1 MPENK
6 KFTFVN
12 DIKDTKSDIVDDR
25 EFVEIELT
33 EEQKRQQTIDTLLKE
48 KKMMKIRLTKVIIGM
63 TVLTII
69 LFILAMLWQGEWTL
83 MTVGDGLWLV
93 FALEFFM
100 GWVLFV
106 YNHNIFSPVI
116 YGVKSFALMFVGKR
130 PKTDYYSYMK
140 NIQDNQIPGYFY
152 YMFFVSA
159 FVVLIPAVITLIILL

>member
-1 MPENK
+1 VPEDK
-6 KFTFVN
+6 KFKFVN
-12 DIKDTKSDIVDDR
+12 DINAVESSIIDDKF
-25 EFVEIELT
+25 EEVELT
-33 EEQKRQQTIDTLLKE
+33 QEEINQRTIETLLKE
-48 KKMMKIRLTKVIIGM
+48 KKMKQIRFTRIVLGM

-69 LFILAMLWQGEWTL
+69 LFILSMLWQGSWTL
-83 MTVGDGLWLV
+83 MTVSDGLWLV

-116 YGVKSFALMFVGKR
+116 YGLKSFALMFVGKR

-152 YMFFVSA
+152 YMFFVAA
-159 FVVLIPAVITLIILL
+159 FFVLIPALITLFILL